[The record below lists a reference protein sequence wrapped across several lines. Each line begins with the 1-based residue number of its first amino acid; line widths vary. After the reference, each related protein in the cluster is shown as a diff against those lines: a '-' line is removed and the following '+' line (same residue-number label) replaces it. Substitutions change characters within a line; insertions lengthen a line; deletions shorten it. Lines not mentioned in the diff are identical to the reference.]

1 MKILSTMKFNLNNKI
16 AIVTGASQGIGKIIA
31 FELAK
36 SGAHVACI
44 SRNKKAI
51 ESIVE
56 EITING
62 GQASS
67 FPCDISDSDT
77 LSEIITEI
85 IKENSRIDIL
95 VNNAGITKDSLLM
108 RMSIE
113 QWDDVINTN
122 LKGAFHCTKAVM
134 RYMMKNKFGR
144 IINIT
149 SIVGLTGNA
158 GQANYAAS
166 KAGLIGMTKSIAK
179 EVASRGITAN
189 CIAPGWI
196 ETSMTDKLSGEVK
209 NEFLS
214 HIPVGRIGSPD
225 DIANAVIFLASDEAG
240 YITGQTITVD
250 GGRIIN

>member
-1 MKILSTMKFNLNNKI
+1 MKFNLENKI
-16 AIVTGASQGIGKIIA
+16 AIVTGASQGIGKVIA
-31 FELAK
+31 IELAK

-44 SRNKKAI
+44 SRNKNSL
-51 ESIVE
+51 ESIVD
-56 EITING
+56 EITQNNG
-62 GQASS
+62 KAFS
-67 FPCDISDSDT
+67 FSCDISD
-77 LSEIITEI
+77 LEAFKKIIAEIIDQ
-85 IKENSRIDIL
+85 NGRIDIL
-95 VNNAGITKDSLLM
+95 VNNAGITKDSLLI
-108 RMSIE
+108 RMSDE
-113 QWDDVINTN
+113 QWDDVININ
-122 LKGAFHCTKAVM
+122 LKGAFGCTKAVM
-134 RYMMKNKFGR
+134 RNMMKNKFGR

-196 ETSMTDKLSGEVK
+196 ESSMTDVLADEVK
-209 NEFLS
+209 NKFLS
-214 HIPVGRIGSPD
+214 QIPIGRIGSPY
-225 DIANAVIFLASDEAG
+225 DIANTVIFLASNEAS